1 MKLILWLLLLLS
13 FLLQFSLMIKVLD
26 HHIIYTNVIQLE
38 PNQEISRA
46 ANVQFEVT
54 CNMSRD
60 GSVSASISARPFR
73 VRGTIHGS
81 GEVHP
86 EMSLYTSK
94 TFQTM
99 VIRPTYRV
107 NEPVYLGVQIL
118 PTNQDLKPILGSC
131 LVTDYHNTRSHPLL
145 DHG

>member
-1 MKLILWLLLLLS
+1 MVISFMVLSAPILTL
-13 FLLQFSLMIKVLD
+13 IKVSD

-54 CNMSRD
+54 CDMSRD
-60 GSVSASISARPFR
+60 GSVSASISARPFQ

-81 GEVHP
+81 GEILL
-86 EMSLYTSK
+86 ETSLYTK
-94 TFQTM
+94 EEFQM
-99 VIRPTYRV
+99 KVIGTRPTYLV
-107 NEPVYLGVQIL
+107 NEPVYLAVEIL
-118 PTNQDLKPILGSC
+118 PTNQNLKPILGSC
-131 LVTDYHNTRSHPLL
+131 LITDYHNTRIHPLL